1 LFGFLCHWLDLDLAF
16 TIFLLPFL
24 RRSWALA
31 LVQSSLIG
39 SSNCPAAAAVFFR
52 VRFFCFLQVALCAS
66 VEWLFLL
73 LIWILSSLILLPPLF
88 LVPALPR
95 QVSCSPSGLAN
106 RLCWSVK
113 SRFFSC
119 SSSHQDDRPVEIYC
133 GRLLSSS
140 AFVGSSRTTRSCES
154 EHVRLFFPFAS

>member
-16 TIFLLPFL
+16 TIFLLLFL

-73 LIWILSSLILLPPLF
+73 LIWILSSLILLPLCSWSLCAAQADVLLTF
-88 LVPALPR
+88 RSRESVVLV
-95 QVSCSPSGLAN
+95 S
-106 RLCWSVK
+106 
-113 SRFFSC
+113 
-119 SSSHQDDRPVEIYC
+119 
-133 GRLLSSS
+133 
-140 AFVGSSRTTRSCES
+140 
-154 EHVRLFFPFAS
+154 